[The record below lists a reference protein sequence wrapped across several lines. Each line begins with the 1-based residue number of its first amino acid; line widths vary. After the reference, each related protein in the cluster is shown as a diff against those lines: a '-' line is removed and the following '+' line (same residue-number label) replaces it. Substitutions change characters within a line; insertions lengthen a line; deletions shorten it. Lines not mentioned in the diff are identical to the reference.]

1 MKTRFSSLVS
11 VKKNSMQKS
20 ELVVQNANNNLNNAR
35 NALENAYIEL
45 QHIQSPI
52 AGKITELFASRVLL
66 NTQRNIIK
74 ENEEWIIFAEKE
86 LGFAKAKLKADMIEY
101 EKFNY
106 LEVEEIKKI
115 VEQQKIK
122 EKKELDEIAVMT
134 YNRKSKED
142 TSL

>member
-101 EKFNY
+101 EKFKY
-106 LEVEEIKKI
+106 LELKEINAILKKI
-115 VEQQKIK
+115 KIK
-122 EKKELDEIAVMT
+122 EAKDLDEIALIT
-134 YNRKSKED
+134 HAKNNNRVA
-142 TSL
+142 